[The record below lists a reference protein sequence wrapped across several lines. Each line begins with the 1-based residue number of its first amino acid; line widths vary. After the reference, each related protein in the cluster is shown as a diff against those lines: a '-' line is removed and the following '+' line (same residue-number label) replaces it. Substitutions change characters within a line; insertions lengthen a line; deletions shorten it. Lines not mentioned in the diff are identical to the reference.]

1 MNGAKGDA
9 LEWALALLRA
19 PAERHALRNKPLPT
33 GIHRLLGIAA
43 GAMPAD
49 LAEAA
54 RTFNESESRIREA
67 AQFYAR
73 EILFFPQA
81 DAYRVLGVAADAS
94 DAQLKTHHRLLQHWL
109 HPDRLN
115 NEDDAVFA
123 ARVNVA
129 WNRVRNAERR
139 NAYDDLLRQ
148 EDEQGASEA
157 AEGVR
162 GLQPWM
168 PAAEMDAGGWRHRVP
183 VLVLSV
189 SCVFLALLV
198 LRDLDRKPAA
208 WEEAAATQSPAPAS
222 DDALAALTRPPTA
235 PRAASVTRRAVER
248 TPAPAVL
255 SSAKPPPPAPVPAS
269 VPVPVPPV
277 DAPLAPVP
285 AMPGKILAAT
295 TTSQPVQAPVTLA
308 VSRKPISTAAVVPR
322 PAPLPSPPD
331 DFPSSERSRAPLP
344 EPAPSQDARAM
355 PSPARIQQAWA
366 AGDQLL
372 RYLAVVGRPSPPIW
386 SSPAIQSSAD
396 QLRRD
401 MHGSQRVNPSGR
413 QWQIGNRSAVLTSA
427 YVVRGEAGGTG
438 RLTADL
444 VWREDRWLVTGLSM
458 ERAD

>member
-235 PRAASVTRRAVER
+235 PRAASVTQQAVAR
-248 TPAPAVL
+248 TPALAAL
-255 SSAKPPPPAPVPAS
+255 SSAKPPPPLPVPAS
-269 VPVPVPPV
+269 VSVPV
-277 DAPLAPVP
+277 DAPLALVPV
-285 AMPGKILAAT
+285 MPGKILAAT
-295 TTSQPVQAPVTLA
+295 TTSQPTPSPVPLA

-331 DFPSSERSRAPLP
+331 DGPSSARSQAPLP